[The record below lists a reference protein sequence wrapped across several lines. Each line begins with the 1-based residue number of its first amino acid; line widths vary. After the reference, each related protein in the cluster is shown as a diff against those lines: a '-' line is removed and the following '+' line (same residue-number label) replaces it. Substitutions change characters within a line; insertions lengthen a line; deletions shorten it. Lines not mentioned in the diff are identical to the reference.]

1 MGALSKDPT
10 VCLTRARQAT
20 TVSYPAP
27 FAGTYPP
34 LKFKF
39 HYFDY
44 CHTYFGQ
51 FSSCKNGPTR
61 FGTIKVSNSGHTHIG
76 LHWYRRAC
84 LCLLS
89 FCLFSIFLLA
99 RFKKNL
105 CCYSVYSV
113 IVKV

>member
-34 LKFKF
+34 LKFKI

-44 CHTYFGQ
+44 CHTNFGK
-51 FSSCKNGPTR
+51 SCKNGPTR

-76 LHWYRRAC
+76 LHWYHRAPFVF
-84 LCLLS
+84 LVL
-89 FCLFSIFLLA
+89 FCLQAL
-99 RFKKNL
+99 
-105 CCYSVYSV
+105 
-113 IVKV
+113 